1 MYKHGDTMIFEKT
14 KFGFIIVDGK
24 KYTHDIYLNLDG
36 TITKRK
42 KELSKPHSKGHTVLG
57 PEEIKYLLD
66 QKPETL
72 IIGKGQYGI
81 LPMPKESKKLLDE
94 SGIIV
99 IKTKTPNAL
108 PMINE
113 LLKQKAK
120 IVAIL
125 HLTC

>member
-1 MYKHGDTMIFEKT
+1 MIFEKT
-14 KFGFIIVDGK
+14 KFGFVIVDGK
-24 KYTHDIYLNLDG
+24 KYTHDIYLNMDG

-42 KELSKPHSKGHTVLG
+42 KELSRPHSKGHTVLG
-57 PEEIKYLLD
+57 PEELKYLLD
-66 QKPETL
+66 QKPDTL
-72 IIGKGQYGI
+72 IIGKGQFGI
-81 LPMPKESKKLLDE
+81 LPIPKESKKLLDT
-94 SGIIV
+94 SGINI
-99 IKTKTPNAL
+99 IEAKTPNVL

>member
-1 MYKHGDTMIFEKT
+1 MIFEKT
-14 KFGFIIVDGK
+14 NFGSIIIDGK

-36 TITKRK
+36 TISKRK
-42 KELSKPHSKGHTVLG
+42 KELSKPYSKGHTVLG
-57 PEEIKYLLD
+57 PKEIKFLLD
-66 QKPETL
+66 QKPDTM

-94 SGIIV
+94 SGIII

-108 PMINE
+108 PMLNE